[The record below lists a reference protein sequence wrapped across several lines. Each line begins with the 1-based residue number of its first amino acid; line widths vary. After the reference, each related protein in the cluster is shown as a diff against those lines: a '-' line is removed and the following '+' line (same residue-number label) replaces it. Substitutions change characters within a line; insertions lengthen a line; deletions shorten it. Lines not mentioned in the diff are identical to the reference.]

1 MFEKSKPLVEDL
13 FVKEIKCQLKE
24 GKTIEFID
32 SEPSKDENGNYKG
45 HFNGSSMN
53 NDHFHGS
60 SMNKLTTYVDMS
72 PRMLF
77 DQRGMPLVKT
87 DVING
92 VVEKLN
98 EAQENNFIFY
108 RPIDTKLEYHYEKP
122 YPSAKE
128 SVEFFRFWIIFN
140 VEKY

>member
-1 MFEKSKPLVEDL
+1 MFEKSKPLVEDI

-24 GKTIEFID
+24 CKTIEFID

-53 NDHFHGS
+53 
-60 SMNKLTTYVDMS
+60 KLTTYVDMS

-77 DQRGMPLVKT
+77 DQRGMPLVKNQT
-87 DVING
+87 INA
-92 VVEKLN
+92 VAEKLN
-98 EAQENNFIFY
+98 EAQENNFVFY
-108 RPIDTKLEYHYEKP
+108 RPICTKLEYHYEKP

-128 SVEFFRFWIIFN
+128 SEEFFRFWIIFN

>member
-32 SEPSKDENGNYKG
+32 SEPSKDENG
-45 HFNGSSMN
+45 
-53 NDHFHGS
+53 S

-87 DVING
+87 DIING

-108 RPIDTKLEYHYEKP
+108 RPIGTKLEYHYEKP

>member
-1 MFEKSKPLVEDL
+1 MFEKSKPLVEDI
-13 FVKEIKCQLKE
+13 FIEEIKCQLKE
-24 GKTIEFID
+24 CKNVEFID
-32 SEPSKDENGNYKG
+32 GEPS
-45 HFNGSSMN
+45 
-53 NDHFHGS
+53 NDT
-60 SMNKLTTYVDMS
+60 NKLTTYVDMS

-87 DVING
+87 EVIKC

-108 RPIDTKLEYHYEKP
+108 RPIGTKLEYHYEKH
-122 YPSAKE
+122 YPSDKE

>member
-32 SEPSKDENGNYKG
+32 SEPSKDENGS
-45 HFNGSSMN
+45 F
-53 NDHFHGS
+53 
-60 SMNKLTTYVDMS
+60 MNKLTTYVDMS

-87 DVING
+87 DIING

-108 RPIDTKLEYHYEKP
+108 RPIGTKLEYHYEKP

>member
-32 SEPSKDENGNYKG
+32 SEPSKDEN
-45 HFNGSSMN
+45 
-53 NDHFHGS
+53 GS

>member
-32 SEPSKDENGNYKG
+32 DEPSKDENGNYKG
-45 HFNGSSMN
+45 
-53 NDHFHGS
+53 HFHGS

-98 EAQENNFIFY
+98 EAQENNFIFF
-108 RPIDTKLEYHYEKP
+108 RPIGTKLEYHYEKP

>member
-1 MFEKSKPLVEDL
+1 MFEKLKPLVEDL

-32 SEPSKDENGNYKG
+32 SEPSKDEN
-45 HFNGSSMN
+45 
-53 NDHFHGS
+53 GS